1 MKIVSYKIETIV
13 LAVISIIAF
22 CGFYY
27 IAGLSPGVEGG
38 MDSYN
43 HYLIA
48 RFSWIHPKE
57 LLLDQWGKPLYNILA
72 SPFAQFGMMGVIV
85 FNILLLVGTAWMAYF
100 TARKLNFNF
109 AWLAWVFC
117 FASPIWFD
125 NTITGLTEPLNAFL
139 LLVVVYLFVSNRVI
153 TASVIAGFLPFAR
166 SEGYVII
173 SVIGFYLLFVH
184 RNYKAFGL
192 LLVGSIVMNFVG
204 WMVEGNPLWIY
215 DTNPYIKYQIE
226 STIKKENICGSGEL
240 LHYVKALP
248 YVMGKTR
255 LSFFVM
261 GLAIILYQYIRKP
274 GEAVYRNA
282 FYLFA
287 GIYALYFVVHSL
299 IWYKGAM
306 GSCGYARVLVV
317 IEPLAALIIAMSA
330 EVIFSWLTKIIR
342 GWKQQFVWLL
352 VLLIAGYALYEP
364 IKIYGHKYPID
375 ISDEQKLFV
384 EAADWYNQQDY
395 DDRMKYFLYPYFNIL
410 TDIDPKDTDHFIEMW
425 SFDHRY
431 APIGSIVIWD
441 GHFGPNEGNVPLELL
456 QEHPDFVEI
465 KSFYPAQAFKT
476 LNDYNF
482 EIHVFERTGDSM
494 LE

>member
-1 MKIVSYKIETIV
+1 MKIFGYKIETFV
-13 LAVISIIAF
+13 LALISIIAF

-27 IAGLSPGVEGG
+27 IASLSPGVEGG

-43 HYLIA
+43 HYLIS
-48 RFSWIHPKE
+48 RFSWVHPKE

-85 FNILLLVGTAWMAYF
+85 FNILLLIGSSWLVYF
-100 TARKLNFNF
+100 TAKQLHFKF
-109 AWLAWVFC
+109 AWFGFILC
-117 FASPIWFD
+117 LTSPIWFD
-125 NTITGLTEPLNAFL
+125 NTITVLTEPLSAFL
-139 LLVVVYLFVSNRVI
+139 LILVVYLFAKEHI
-153 TASVIAGFLPFAR
+153 LTAAILAGFLPFAR

-173 SVIGFYLLFVH
+173 AVIGFYLFFVLK
-184 RNYKAFGL
+184 NYRAFL
-192 LLVGSIVMNFVG
+192 LLLAGSVFMNFVG

-226 STIKKENICGSGEL
+226 STLKKENICGSGTL
-240 LHYVKALP
+240 LHYVKQLP

-255 LSFFVM
+255 LALFFAGTLMVVVRFIQQPKLKSNRILFFLGLGIYGLYFFVHT
-261 GLAIILYQYIRKP
+261 I
-274 GEAVYRNA
+274 
-282 FYLFA
+282 
-287 GIYALYFVVHSL
+287 

-317 IEPLAALIIAMSA
+317 IEPVAALVMLFAA
-330 EVIFSWLTKIIR
+330 EVILNWFLKIFRGTKQRIIWLMI
-342 GWKQQFVWLL
+342 LL
-352 VLLIAGYALYEP
+352 VTGYMVYEP

-384 EAADWYNQQDY
+384 ETAAWFNEQPYE
-395 DDRMKYFLYPYFNIL
+395 DRMKYFLYPYFNIL
-410 TDIDPKDTDHFIEMW
+410 TDIDPKDTEHFIEMW
-425 SFDHRY
+425 SFDIRY
-431 APIGSIVIWD
+431 APVGSIVIWD

-456 QEHPDFVEI
+456 QNHTDFVEI
-465 KSFYPAQAFKT
+465 KSFYPDKAFKT

-482 EIHVFERTGDSM
+482 EIHVFERTGSSL

>member
-1 MKIVSYKIETIV
+1 MKISNHKIETIV
-13 LAVISIIAF
+13 LAVISIIVF
-22 CGFYY
+22 CCLYY
-27 IAGLSPGVEGG
+27 VASLSPGVEGG
-38 MDSYN
+38 MDSYG
-43 HYLIA
+43 HYLIT
-48 RFSWIHPKE
+48 RFSWLHPKE

-85 FNILLLVGTAWMAYF
+85 FNILLLIGTSWIVYF
-100 TARKLNFNF
+100 TARKLHMNF
-109 AWLAWVFC
+109 AWLAFVFC
-117 FASPIWFD
+117 LASPIWFD

-139 LLVVVYLFVSNRVI
+139 LMVVVYMFVSKRII
-153 TASVIAGFLPFAR
+153 TASIIAGFLPFAR

-173 SVIGFYLLFVH
+173 AVIGFYLLFVLKH
-184 RNYKAFGL
+184 YKAFGL
-192 LLVGSIVMNFVG
+192 LLVGTAVMSVVG
-204 WMVEGNPLWIY
+204 WIVEGNPTWIY

-226 STIKKENICGSGEL
+226 STIKKENICGSGAL
-240 LHYVKALP
+240 LHYVKSLP
-248 YVMGKTR
+248 FVMGKTR
-255 LSFFVM
+255 LVFFVS
-261 GLAIILYQYIRKP
+261 GLVVVLLRYLRKP
-274 GEAVYRNA
+274 KERVNQNA

-287 GIYALYFVVHSL
+287 GIYTLYFVVHSL

-306 GSCGYARVLVV
+306 GSCGYTRVLVV
-317 IEPLAALIIAMSA
+317 IEPLAAIIMAMAA
-330 EVIFSWLTKIIR
+330 EIVFSWLIKIIQ
-342 GWKQQFVWLL
+342 GWKQQIVWLV
-352 VLLIAGYALYEP
+352 VLLVAGYVFYEP

-384 EAADWYNQQDY
+384 EAAAWYNQQDY

-410 TDIDPKDTDHFIEMW
+410 TDIDPKDTDHFIELW

-431 APIGSIVIWD
+431 APVGSIVIWD

-465 KSFYPAQAFKT
+465 KSFYPEKAFKT

-482 EIHVFERTGDSM
+482 EIHVFERTGDSL